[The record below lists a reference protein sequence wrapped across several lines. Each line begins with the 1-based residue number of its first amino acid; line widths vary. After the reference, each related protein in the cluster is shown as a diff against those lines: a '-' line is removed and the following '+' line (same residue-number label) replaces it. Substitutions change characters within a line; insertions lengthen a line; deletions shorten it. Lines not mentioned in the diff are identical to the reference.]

1 MTKKDQIPPYTELN
15 LSSQIMKKITEEQIQ
30 VEPKWHFLVASFFM
44 TFGLVTL
51 LILAAYLMSLSWYL
65 VKMHSSLYYLWFGS
79 RGTLAFWETFPG
91 LYLLMALVSLGAGIY
106 LLKRY
111 DIAYKLRRE
120 YLLLGLL
127 LGMAVAVAGMDVM
140 GLNTT
145 LSKKRAVRALYMQY
159 SAQQHWYKGQVDMV
173 DRRRMMVKPLQNQRS
188 LMVEWTENT
197 SLPKGERFLPGE
209 WVIMIGDWKGQIF
222 VAEGISSVGNP

>member
-1 MTKKDQIPPYTELN
+1 MTKKGKIASDKELN
-15 LSSQIMKKITEEQIQ
+15 LSATIMQKIAQDKIQ

-51 LILAAYLMSLSWYL
+51 LILTAYLISLSWYL

-91 LYLLMALVSLGAGIY
+91 LYLLMALVSLSAGVY

-111 DIAYKLRRE
+111 DIVYKLRRE

-127 LGMAVAVAGMDVM
+127 LGMIVAVAGMNVM
-140 GLNTT
+140 GLNTH

-159 SAQQHWYKGQVDMV
+159 SAQQNWYKGQVDIV
-173 DRRRMMVKPLQNQRS
+173 DRKRMMVKPLQNQRS
-188 LMVEWTENT
+188 LMVEWTEDT
-197 SLPKGERFLPGE
+197 RLPKGERFLPGE

-222 VAEGISSVGNP
+222 VAEGISLVETP